1 MPAFWLWAAQL
12 VFMMVQ
18 PLVGWLFR
26 VIGIGFVSYVGYNA
40 LLEVAM
46 NYVTSKLSGSSLEI
60 QQILGLAKID
70 IAINLYFAAVTTRLV
85 LAGINKAQDRRRA
98 QVWRKP
104 GGTSIEA

>member
-1 MPAFWLWAAQL
+1 MPIWLWVAQL

-18 PLVGWLFR
+18 PLINFIFR
-26 VIGIGFVSYVGYNA
+26 LIGIGFVSYVGYNV
-40 LLEVAM
+40 LLEQ
-46 NYVTSKLSGSSLEI
+46 VTSYVISRMGSSTLVI

-70 IAINLYFAAVTTRLV
+70 VAINIFLAAVTTRLV
-85 LAGINKAQDRRRA
+85 LAGLNKAQDRRRA

>member
-1 MPAFWLWAAQL
+1 MQFWVWAVTLIFA
-12 VFMMVQ
+12 MIQ
-18 PLVGWLFR
+18 PLIGWLFR

-40 LLEVAM
+40 LLDVAVE
-46 NYVTSKLSGSSLEI
+46 YVTTKISSSSQDI
-60 QQILGLAKID
+60 QMILGLANID
-70 IAINLYFAAVTTRLV
+70 VAINIYFAAVTTRFV